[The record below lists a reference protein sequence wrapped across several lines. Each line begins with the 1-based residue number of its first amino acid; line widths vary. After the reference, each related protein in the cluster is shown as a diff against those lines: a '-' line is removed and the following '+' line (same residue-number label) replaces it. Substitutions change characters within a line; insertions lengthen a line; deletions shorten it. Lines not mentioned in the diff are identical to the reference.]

1 MATVIQIKRPANS
14 SSTTAPTSSNID
26 TAEMAYVYGTAD
38 QANGGQRLYIGNAAG
53 NGVKIIGGEYFT
65 EMLNHVHGTLQAS
78 SALITDSNSKLQQLK
93 VDNLDFNLNTISSTD
108 TNGDINITPN
118 GSGDVVIDGLKYPQA
133 DGSANQFLQ
142 TDGSGQLSFA
152 TVTSSFTLSDGSNTD
167 TFNTGETLTFTA
179 GEGID
184 ATVSNNTVTIAG
196 ELASTGN
203 VGSASFA
210 SADFAVSVAG
220 EVTVKPSG
228 ITNAQLAGSI
238 ANSKL
243 SNSSI
248 TVSDGSN
255 STATAL
261 GGTITFSGTSN
272 EVEVAESSGTITVG
286 LPSTV
291 SGLTTVSATNL
302 TGTLSTAA
310 QPNVTSL
317 GTLTSLSVDNITIDA
332 NTIST
337 TAGGDLVL
345 DPQGSNDI
353 DANSHK
359 IVNVTDPTAA
369 QDAATKAYV
378 DAVKTGLDIKDSVKV
393 ATTANG
399 TLSSA
404 FANNST
410 VDGVTL
416 ATGDRILIKDQSTGS
431 ENGIYT
437 VNASGAPTRAIDFD
451 ANTEVTGGAFVFV
464 EQGTANGDN
473 GYVVTNNGTVNV
485 GTDAIAFTQFSGAG
499 QITAGDGLTKG
510 TGSTQNT
517 INAVGSTTIL
527 VEADAIKVKSSATAN
542 QILLSSG
549 STSTQPTYGQLPLG
563 NSNSV
568 TGTLAVANGGSGATS
583 FTDHGLLVGSGTGA
597 FTALAA
603 GTAGQFLISGGSGAD
618 PSYTSTIDAGTF

>member
-1 MATVIQIKRPANS
+1 MATVIQIKRPSTSN
-14 SSTTAPTSSNID
+14 STTAPTQSNIT
-26 TAEMAYVYGTAD
+26 TAEMAYVYGSAT
-38 QANGGQRLYIGNAAG
+38 QGNGGQRLYIGNAAG
-53 NGVKIIGGEYFT
+53 NGVKVIGGEYFT
-65 EMLNHVHGTLQAS
+65 EMLNHVHGTLTAS
-78 SALITDSNSKLQQLK
+78 SAIITDTNNKIDNLK
-93 VDNLDFNLNTISSTD
+93 VDNLDLNGNSITSTD
-108 TNGDINITPN
+108 SNGDINITPN

-133 DGSANQFLQ
+133 DGSADQFLQ

-179 GEGID
+179 GEGTDI
-184 ATVSNNTVTIAG
+184 TVSNNTVTIAG
-196 ELASTGN
+196 ELAS
-203 VGSASFA
+203 GSNAGVASF
-210 SADFAVSVAG
+210 STDDFAVSGAG
-220 EVTVKPSG
+220 AVTVKASG
-228 ITNAQLAGSI
+228 ITNTQLAGSI

-272 EVEVAESSGTITVG
+272 EVEVAESSGTVTVG

-310 QPNVTSL
+310 QGNVTSL

-337 TAGGDLVL
+337 TGGGDLVL

-410 VDGVTL
+410 VDGITL
-416 ATGDRILIKDQSTGS
+416 ATGDRILIKNQSTGS

-437 VNASGAPTRAIDFD
+437 VNASGAPTRATDFD
-451 ANTEVTGGAFVFV
+451 QNAEVTGGAFVFV

-499 QITAGDGLTKG
+499 QITAGNGLTKG
-510 TGSTQNT
+510 TGATQNT

-527 VEADAIKVKSSATAN
+527 VEADAIKVKSSGTAN

-603 GTAGQFLISGGSGAD
+603 GTAGQFLISGGGSAD

>member
-1 MATVIQIKRPANS
+1 MATVIQIKRPSTSN
-14 SSTTAPTSSNID
+14 STTAPTQSNIT
-26 TAEMAYVYGTAD
+26 TAEMAYVYGSAT
-38 QANGGQRLYIGNAAG
+38 QGNGGQRLYIGNAAG
-53 NGVKIIGGEYFT
+53 NGVKVIGGEYFT
-65 EMLNHVHGTLQAS
+65 EMLNHVHGTLTAS
-78 SALITDSNSKLQQLK
+78 SAIITDTNNKIDNLK
-93 VDNLDFNLNTISSTD
+93 VDNLDLNGNSITSTD
-108 TNGDINITPN
+108 SNGDINITPN

-133 DGSANQFLQ
+133 DGSADQFLQ

-179 GEGID
+179 GEGTDI
-184 ATVSNNTVTIAG
+184 TVSNNTVTIAG
-196 ELASTGN
+196 ELAS
-203 VGSASFA
+203 GSNAGVASF
-210 SADFAVSVAG
+210 STDDFAVSGAG
-220 EVTVKPSG
+220 AVTVKASG

-272 EVEVAESSGTITVG
+272 EVEVAESSGTVTVG

-310 QPNVTSL
+310 QGNVTSL

-337 TAGGDLVL
+337 TGGGDLVL

-410 VDGVTL
+410 VDGITL
-416 ATGDRILIKDQSTGS
+416 ATGDRILIKNQSTGS

-437 VNASGAPTRAIDFD
+437 VNASGAPTRATDFD
-451 ANTEVTGGAFVFV
+451 QNAEVTGGAFVFV

-499 QITAGDGLTKG
+499 QITAGNGLTKG
-510 TGSTQNT
+510 TGATQNT

-527 VEADAIKVKSSATAN
+527 VEADAIKVKSSGTAN

-568 TGTLAVANGGSGATS
+568 SGTLAVANGGSGATS

-603 GTAGQFLISGGSGAD
+603 GTAGQFLISGGGSAD

>member
-1 MATVIQIKRPANS
+1 MATVIQIKRPSTSN
-14 SSTTAPTSSNID
+14 STTAPTQSNIT
-26 TAEMAYVYGTAD
+26 TAEMAYVYGSAT
-38 QANGGQRLYIGNAAG
+38 QGNGGQRLYIGNAAG
-53 NGVKIIGGEYFT
+53 NGVKVIGGEYFT
-65 EMLNHVHGTLQAS
+65 EMLNHVHGTLTAS
-78 SALITDSNSKLQQLK
+78 SAIITDTNNKIDNLK
-93 VDNLDFNLNTISSTD
+93 VDNLDLNGNSITSTD
-108 TNGDINITPN
+108 SNGDINITPN

-133 DGSANQFLQ
+133 DGSASQFLQ

-179 GEGID
+179 GEGTDI
-184 ATVSNNTVTIAG
+184 TVSNNTVTIAG
-196 ELASTGN
+196 ELAS
-203 VGSASFA
+203 GSNAGVASF
-210 SADFAVSVAG
+210 STDDFVVSGAG
-220 EVTVKPSG
+220 AVTVKASG
-228 ITNAQLAGSI
+228 ITNTQLAGSI

-243 SNSSI
+243 ANSSI

-272 EVEVAESSGTITVG
+272 EVEVAESSGTVTVG

-416 ATGDRILIKDQSTGS
+416 ATGDRILLKNQDTGS

-437 VNASGAPTRAIDFD
+437 VNASGAPTRATDFD
-451 ANTEVTGGAFVFV
+451 QNAEVTGGAFVFV

-485 GTDAIAFTQFSGAG
+485 GSDAIAFTQFSGAG

-527 VEADAIKVKSSATAN
+527 VEADAIKVKSSGTAN

-603 GTAGQFLISGGSGAD
+603 GTAGQFLISGGGSAD

>member
-26 TAEMAYVYGTAD
+26 SAELAYVFGSAA
-38 QANGGQRLYIGNAAG
+38 QNNGGQRLYIGNAAG
-53 NGVKIIGGEYFT
+53 NGVKVIGGEYFT
-65 EMLNHVHGTLQAS
+65 EMLNHVHGTLTAS
-78 SALITDSNSKLQQLK
+78 SAIITDTNNKIDNLK
-93 VDNLDFNLNTISSTD
+93 VDNLDLNGNSITSTD
-108 TNGDINITPN
+108 SNGDINITPN

-133 DGSANQFLQ
+133 DGSASQFLQ

-179 GEGID
+179 GEGTDI
-184 ATVSNNTVTIAG
+184 TVSNNTVTIAG
-196 ELASTGN
+196 ELAS
-203 VGSASFA
+203 GSNAGVASF
-210 SADFAVSVAG
+210 STDDFAVSGAG
-220 EVTVKPSG
+220 AVTVKPSG

-359 IVNVTDPTAA
+359 IINVTDPTAA

-437 VNASGAPTRAIDFD
+437 VNASGAPTRATDFD
-451 ANTEVTGGAFVFV
+451 SNTEVTGGAFVFV

-583 FTDHGLLVGSGTGA
+583 FTDHGLLVGSGSGA

>member
-1 MATVIQIKRPANS
+1 MATVIQIKRPSTSN
-14 SSTTAPTSSNID
+14 STTAPTQSNIT
-26 TAEMAYVYGTAD
+26 TAEMAYVYGSAT
-38 QANGGQRLYIGNAAG
+38 QGNGGQRLYIGNAAG
-53 NGVKIIGGEYFT
+53 NGVKVIGGEYFT
-65 EMLNHVHGTLQAS
+65 EMLNHVHGTLTAS
-78 SALITDSNSKLQQLK
+78 SAIITDSNNKIDNLK
-93 VDNLDFNLNTISSTD
+93 IDNLDLNGNSITSTD
-108 TNGDINITPN
+108 SNGDINITPN

-133 DGSANQFLQ
+133 DGSASQFLQ

-179 GEGID
+179 GEGTDI
-184 ATVSNNTVTIAG
+184 TVSNNTVTIAG
-196 ELASTGN
+196 ELAS
-203 VGSASFA
+203 GSNAGVASF
-210 SADFAVSVAG
+210 STDDFAVSGAG
-220 EVTVKPSG
+220 AVTVKASG

-272 EVEVAESSGTITVG
+272 EVEVAESSGTVTVG

-310 QPNVTSL
+310 QGNVTSL

-337 TAGGDLVL
+337 TGGGDLVL

-410 VDGVTL
+410 VDGITL
-416 ATGDRILIKDQSTGS
+416 ATGDRILIKNQSTGS

-437 VNASGAPTRAIDFD
+437 VNASGAPTRATDFD
-451 ANTEVTGGAFVFV
+451 QNAEVTGGAFVFV

-485 GTDAIAFTQFSGAG
+485 GTDAISFTQFSGAG

-527 VEADAIKVKSSATAN
+527 VEADAIKVKSSGTAN

-603 GTAGQFLISGGSGAD
+603 GTAGQFLISGGGSAD

>member
-38 QANGGQRLYIGNAAG
+38 QTNGGQRLYIGNAAG

-65 EMLNHVHGTLQAS
+65 EMLDHVHGTLQAS

-196 ELASTGN
+196 ELASTSN

-210 SADFAVSVAG
+210 SADFAVSGAG

-437 VNASGAPTRAIDFD
+437 VNASGAPTRATDFD

-527 VEADAIKVKSSATAN
+527 VEADAIKVKSSGTAN

-583 FTDHGLLVGSGTGA
+583 FTDHGLLVGSGSGA

-603 GTAGQFLISGGSGAD
+603 GTAGQFLISGGASAD